1 MTTIASAGN
10 PARRTGRLAAATLAA
25 VLALPALATAQQQQA
40 EEVRDRHGDWTV
52 RCATGT
58 ETCVI
63 QQVGQGNN
71 GNDVLEMR
79 IRKLSGVNTDQGE
92 AIPAAIQI
100 LAPLGVFL
108 PAGVRVQV
116 DGNEVR
122 SAPFEQC
129 QQGGCVVRQPMS
141 QDFLDEMRAG
151 STAKVTLIAVP
162 QTEVAVSISLT
173 GFTRAFNNIEP

>member
-1 MTTIASAGN
+1 MTRRISYAATIA
-10 PARRTGRLAAATLAA
+10 RRFGLAAFA
-25 VLALPALATAQQQQA
+25 LALPLGAAAQQQA

-52 RCATGT
+52 RCATAN
-58 ETCVI
+58 ETCVM
-63 QQVGQGNN
+63 QQVGQGAD
-71 GNDVLEMR
+71 GNDVLEVR
-79 IRKLSGVNTDQGE
+79 IRKLDGLTTDDGE
-92 AIPAAIQI
+92 QVPAAIQI

-141 QDFLDEMRAG
+141 QAFLDEMRAG
-151 STAKVTLIAVP
+151 SMAKVTLVAVP
-162 QTEVAVSISLT
+162 RQEVTVSISLT
-173 GFTRAFNNIEP
+173 GFTRAYNNINP